1 MNKNILWG
9 ALAIVAVVV
18 IVWMISLNSGNNP
31 SLNETATT
39 TSETTGTNTAK
50 TNTTTSKPLVTVKT
64 ETFTNILPK
73 VGNYQCD
80 YEVVSATE
88 RTTNT
93 VYLSDGKMRAE
104 FRTTTATGGTS
115 NIVLYD
121 GVYLYKWTE
130 GKSVGTATQPKTLSD
145 FPTVIPKDLLA
156 PTSLGSGLNSAS
168 WNCHPWTVNKIMLT
182 KPAYL
187 KV

>member
-9 ALAIVAVVV
+9 SLAVVAVVL
-18 IVWMISLNSGNNP
+18 IVWMINFSSVK
-31 SLNETATT
+31 NEVPAPVSTSTT
-39 TSETTGTNTAK
+39 QTVANTPAK
-50 TNTTTSKPLVTVKT
+50 TTNTTKPVATIKT
-64 ETFTNILPK
+64 ETFTNILPR

-80 YEVVSATE
+80 YEVVSPTE

-104 FRTTTATGGTS
+104 FRTTTATDSSS

-130 GKSVGTATQPKTLSD
+130 GKSSGTAIQPKSLSD

-168 WNCHPWTVNKIMLT
+168 WNCHAWTVNKTMLA
-182 KPAYL
+182 KPSYL